1 MANIIKLL
9 REKNGFSQ
17 VELAEKLNVTRQTLI
32 KYENETTL
40 KTALP
45 HIKKLAEIFD
55 VSPESILEGI
65 IPPEPEY
72 NVIGTQTN
80 KQKREKADI
89 RIDIPQEN
97 IEKFKE
103 TLLYILGKVG
113 AKPNV
118 GKTVIYKLLYF
129 IDFDYYELYEEQLI
143 GAKYIK
149 NTYGPTPVDFAKITG
164 KMQEDNEIEEI
175 RTKHFNH
182 EQTKY
187 IPVRVANLSI
197 LSAREIKHIDHVLE
211 KYSDKSA
218 KELSELSHK
227 DIPWII
233 TDDKGVI
240 PYEAV
245 FYRTADT
252 ANRSWSDEL

>member
-1 MANIIKLL
+1 MANIIKQL
-9 REKNGFSQ
+9 REKSGYSQ
-17 VELAEKLNVTRQTLI
+17 AEMAEKLGVTRQTWI
-32 KYENETTL
+32 KYENEATL

-45 HIKKLAEIFD
+45 RIKKLAEIFD
-55 VSPESILEGI
+55 VSPVTILDGV

-72 NVIGTQTN
+72 NIIENRTKTAKTDKPDV
-80 KQKREKADI
+80 

-97 IEKFKE
+97 IQKFKE
-103 TLLYILGKVG
+103 TLLYLLGKVG

-118 GKTVIYKLLYF
+118 GQTVIYKLLYF

-149 NTYGPTPVDFAKITG
+149 NTYGPTPVDFAKIIG
-164 KMQEDNEIEEI
+164 KMQEDNEIEEVK
-175 RTKHFNH
+175 TKHFNH

-187 IPVRVANLSI
+187 IPIRQANLSI
-197 LSAREIKHIDHVLE
+197 LSAREIKHIDHILE

-233 TDDKGVI
+233 TDDKGLI

-252 ANRSWSDEL
+252 ANRSYSDEV